1 MAMRIQIRQL
11 RQRSLRGSLRRLPAV
26 SCGLLGGLLLGLWPA
41 AVRAGE
47 EAQLEA
53 SILRVK
59 PAVVLISSEVGAEV
73 SVNCGIG
80 PVHQVT
86 PAPLYETGSGF
97 ILHPDGLH
105 RDERPRGRALL

>member
-1 MAMRIQIRQL
+1 MCTRIRRL
-11 RQRSLRGSLRRLPAV
+11 RQGFLPGSLRRLPVV
-26 SCGLLGGLLLGLWPA
+26 SCGVLCCLLLGLSPA

-73 SVNCGIG
+73 SVTCGTG

-86 PAPLYETGSGF
+86 PDPIYETGSGF
-97 ILHPDGLH
+97 ILHPEGFIATNGH
-105 RDERPRGRALL
+105 VVE